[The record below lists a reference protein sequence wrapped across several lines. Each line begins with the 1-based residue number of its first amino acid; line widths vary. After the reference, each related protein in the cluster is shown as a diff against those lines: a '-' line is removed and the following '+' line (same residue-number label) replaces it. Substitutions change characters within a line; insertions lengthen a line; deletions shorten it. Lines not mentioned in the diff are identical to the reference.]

1 MTKPTTQPTKI
12 DQQLA
17 GALITVGGRTVQPI
31 ARLTGQRG
39 QNSDASSTGAGVWAR
54 LSPTAVIVRESD
66 GSERRIA
73 VTDPTGQVLRALIA
87 AAAFVATISAL
98 LIAIARLTGRRDQY
112 QEA

>member
-1 MTKPTTQPTKI
+1 MTKHTTQPTKI

-17 GALITVGGRTVQPI
+17 GAQITVGGRTVQPM
-31 ARLTGQRG
+31 ARLTGQ
-39 QNSDASSTGAGVWAR
+39 QSSGGPAAGGAAAWVR
-54 LSPTAVIVRESD
+54 LSPIAVLVREPD

-73 VTDPTGQVLRALIA
+73 VTDPTGQVMRALIA

-98 LIAIARLTGRRDQY
+98 LIAIARLAGRRDQY